1 MIHITVTT
9 MDGTAYENT
18 YNEGITPAEIAGMVP
33 LPYDVFSCR
42 IDNENKRLDEPLY
55 KDCRLELL
63 DMRDNYANMSYQS
76 SLVFL
81 YVSAVHE
88 VLKDKADVI
97 IANSLSKGLF
107 TTVGVRVD
115 DGLVKEIE
123 TRMKQWVEEDVPF
136 EEIACSEK
144 ELEECLLF
152 DRHKER
158 RRLLA
163 SSDAM
168 DSARLYRFKDQEDLF
183 YMHLLPSSG
192 YLKYFELRRYRTG
205 ILLRFPEQRNPD
217 VIPVYK
223 EQKLLYEAFSEE
235 TLWEHLLNI
244 DFAADLNESMQERC
258 REVIMVS
265 EALHEKKIAEIAGRI
280 ADEKKRIILIA
291 GPSSS
296 GKTSFARRL
305 SVQLQVC
312 GLKPLYL
319 GTDDYFVNRGDM
331 RPDETGKI
339 DFEALE
345 AVDTNLFAEQ
355 MNALLQGR
363 TVDIPVYDFIE
374 GKKKYGTRITSIKP
388 SQPIVIE
395 GIHGLNP
402 KLTENIA
409 DSEKFRIYISP
420 LTSLNIDAHHRVPT
434 TDARMLRR
442 IIRDNRTRGKSA
454 SDTINSWKDVR
465 NGEEKWIFPYNDTAD
480 VFFNSSLIY
489 ELSVLRKYAEPL
501 LLNIPKED
509 SAYPEAQRMLDF
521 IRFFAPV
528 PDDTCIVSN
537 SILREFIGGSILVD

>member
-18 YNEGITPAEIAGMVP
+18 YNEGITPAELAGMVP
-33 LPYDVFSCR
+33 LPYDVLSCR
-42 IDNENKRLDEPLY
+42 INNENKRLDEPLY
-55 KDCRLELL
+55 TDCKVELL

-76 SLVFL
+76 TLVFL
-81 YVSAVHE
+81 YVSAVHA

-107 TTVGVRVD
+107 TTIGVRVD
-115 DGLVKEIE
+115 DDIASRIE
-123 TRMKQWVEEDVPF
+123 TLMKQWVEEDIPF
-136 EEIACSEK
+136 EEIACSER
-144 ELEECLLF
+144 ELEECLSF

-158 RRLLA
+158 RRLLD
-163 SSDAM
+163 SSNALE
-168 DSARLYRFKDQEDLF
+168 SARLYRFKDQEDLF

-192 YLKYFELRRYRTG
+192 YLKYFELRRYRSG
-205 ILLRFPEQRNPD
+205 ILLRFPEQRMPD
-217 VIPVYK
+217 VIPPYK

-244 DFAADLNESMQERC
+244 DFAADLNASMLERH

-296 GKTSFARRL
+296 GKTSFAKRL
-305 SVQLQVC
+305 CVQLQVC

-319 GTDDYFVNRGDM
+319 GTDDYFINRGDM
-331 RPDETGKI
+331 LPDENGKV

-345 AVDTNLFAEQ
+345 AVDTKLFAEQ
-355 MNALLQGR
+355 MNALLQGK

-442 IIRDNRTRGKSA
+442 MIRDHRTRGRSA
-454 SDTINSWKDVR
+454 SETINGWKDVR
-465 NGEEKWIFPYNDTAD
+465 MGEEKWIFPYNDTAD
-480 VFFNSSLIY
+480 AFFNSSLIY
-489 ELSVLRKYAEPL
+489 ELAVLRKYAEPL
-501 LLNIPKED
+501 LLQIPKED
-509 SAYPEAQRMLDF
+509 TAYPEAQRMLDF

>member
-18 YNEGITPAEIAGMVP
+18 YNEGITPAELAGMVP
-33 LPYDVFSCR
+33 LPYDVLSCR
-42 IDNENKRLDEPLY
+42 INNENKRLDEPLY
-55 KDCRLELL
+55 TDCKVELL

-76 SLVFL
+76 TLVFL
-81 YVSAVHE
+81 YVSAVHA

-107 TTVGVRVD
+107 TTIGVRVD
-115 DGLVKEIE
+115 DDIASRIE
-123 TRMKQWVEEDVPF
+123 TLMKQWVEEDIPF
-136 EEIACSEK
+136 EEIACSER
-144 ELEECLLF
+144 ELEECLSF

-158 RRLLA
+158 RRLLD
-163 SSDAM
+163 SSNALE
-168 DSARLYRFKDQEDLF
+168 SARLYRFKDQEDLF

-192 YLKYFELRRYRTG
+192 YLKYFELRRYRSG
-205 ILLRFPEQRNPD
+205 ILLRFPEQRMPD
-217 VIPVYK
+217 VIPPYK

-244 DFAADLNESMQERC
+244 DFAADLNASMLERH

-280 ADEKKRIILIA
+280 AEEKKRIILIA

-296 GKTSFARRL
+296 GKTSFAKRL
-305 SVQLQVC
+305 SIQLQVC

-319 GTDDYFVNRGDM
+319 GTDDYFINRGDM

-339 DFEALE
+339 DFEALD
-345 AVDTNLFAEQ
+345 AVDTKLFADQ
-355 MNALLQGR
+355 MNALLLGE

-374 GKKKYGTRITSIKP
+374 GRKKYGTRITSIRP

-442 IIRDNRTRGKSA
+442 MIRDNRTRGRSA
-454 SDTINSWKDVR
+454 SETINGWKDVR

-480 VFFNSSLIY
+480 AFFNSSLIY
-489 ELSVLRKYAEPL
+489 ELAVLRKYAEPL
-501 LLNIPKED
+501 LLQIPKED
-509 SAYPEAQRMLDF
+509 TAYPEAQRMLDF

>member
-18 YNEGITPAEIAGMVP
+18 YNEGITPAELAGMVP
-33 LPYDVFSCR
+33 LPYDVLSCR
-42 IDNENKRLDEPLY
+42 INNENKRLDEPLY
-55 KDCRLELL
+55 TDCKVELL

-76 SLVFL
+76 TLVFL
-81 YVSAVHE
+81 YVSAVHA

-107 TTVGVRVD
+107 TTIGVRVD
-115 DGLVKEIE
+115 DDIASRIE
-123 TRMKQWVEEDVPF
+123 TLMKQWVEEDIPF
-136 EEIACSEK
+136 EEIACSER
-144 ELEECLLF
+144 ELEECLSF

-158 RRLLA
+158 RRLLD
-163 SSDAM
+163 SSNALE
-168 DSARLYRFKDQEDLF
+168 SARLYRFKDQEDLF

-192 YLKYFELRRYRTG
+192 YLKYFELRRYRSG
-205 ILLRFPEQRNPD
+205 ILLRFPEQRMPD
-217 VIPVYK
+217 VIPPYK

-244 DFAADLNESMQERC
+244 DFAADLNASMLERYQ
-258 REVIMVS
+258 EVIMVS

-280 ADEKKRIILIA
+280 AEEKKRIILIA

-296 GKTSFARRL
+296 GKTSFAKRL
-305 SVQLQVC
+305 SIQLQVC

-319 GTDDYFVNRGDM
+319 GTDDYFINRGDM

-339 DFEALE
+339 DFEALD
-345 AVDTNLFAEQ
+345 AVDTKLFADQ
-355 MNALLQGR
+355 MNALLLGE

-374 GKKKYGTRITSIKP
+374 GRKKYGTRITSIRP

-442 IIRDNRTRGKSA
+442 MIRDNRTRGRSA
-454 SDTINSWKDVR
+454 SETINGWKDVR

-480 VFFNSSLIY
+480 AFFNSSLIY
-489 ELSVLRKYAEPL
+489 ELAVLRKYAEPL
-501 LLNIPKED
+501 LLQIPKED
-509 SAYPEAQRMLDF
+509 TAYPEAQRMLDF

>member
-33 LPYDVFSCR
+33 HPYDVFSCR

-115 DGLVKEIE
+115 DGLVKEVE

-305 SVQLQVC
+305 CVQLQVC

-442 IIRDNRTRGKSA
+442 MIRDNRTRGKSA

>member
-9 MDGTAYENT
+9 MDGMAYENT

-55 KDCRLELL
+55 QDCRLELL

-123 TRMKQWVEEDVPF
+123 TRMKQWIEEDVPF

-192 YLKYFELRRYRTG
+192 YLRYFELRRYRTG

-305 SVQLQVC
+305 CVQLQVC

-331 RPDETGKI
+331 RPDETGKV

>member
-1 MIHITVTT
+1 MIRITVST
-9 MDGTAYENT
+9 MDGNKQSGE
-18 YNEGITPAEIAGMVP
+18 YNEGITPAELAGMMP
-33 LPYDVFSCR
+33 LPYDVLSCR
-42 IDNENKRLDEPLY
+42 IDNENKRLDQPIY
-55 KDCRLELL
+55 SDSKVELL

-81 YVSAVHE
+81 YVSAVHA

-107 TTVGVRVD
+107 TTVGVKVD
-115 DGLVKEIE
+115 DDLVQNIE
-123 TRMKQWVEEDVPF
+123 TRMKQWVEQDIPF
-136 EEIACSEK
+136 VEIACSEK
-144 ELEECLLF
+144 ELEQCLSF

-158 RRLLA
+158 RRLLQ
-163 SSDAM
+163 SSDAVN
-168 DSARLYRFKDQEDLF
+168 SARLYQFKDQEDLF
-183 YMHLLPSSG
+183 YMHLLPSSR

-205 ILLRFPEQRNPD
+205 ILLRFPEQLHPD
-217 VIPVYK
+217 VIPPYK

-244 DFAADLNESMQERC
+244 DFAADLNESMRERC
-258 REVIMVS
+258 QEVIMVC

-280 ADEKKRIILIA
+280 AEEKKRIILIA

-296 GKTSFARRL
+296 GKTSFAKRL
-305 SVQLQVC
+305 CVQLQVC

-319 GTDDYFVNRGDM
+319 GTDDYFINRGDM
-331 RPDETGKI
+331 RPDENGKV

-345 AVDTNLFAEQ
+345 AVDTDLFARQ
-355 MNALLQGR
+355 MNALLSGE
-363 TVDIPVYDFIE
+363 TVDLPVYDFIE
-374 GKKKYGTRITSIKP
+374 GKKKYGTRITSIRP

-402 KLTENIA
+402 ELTKNIA
-409 DSEKFRIYISP
+409 DHEKFRIYISP

-442 IIRDNRTRGKSA
+442 MIRDYRTRGRSA
-454 SDTINSWKDVR
+454 SETINGWKDVR
-465 NGEEKWIFPYNDTAD
+465 RGEEKWIFPYNDTAD
-480 VFFNSSLIY
+480 AFFNSSLIY
-489 ELSVLRKYAEPL
+489 ELAVIRKYAEPL
-501 LLNIPKED
+501 LLEIGKED
-509 SAYPEAQRMLDF
+509 AAYPEAQRMLDF

-528 PDDTCIVSN
+528 TDDTCIVSN

>member
-33 LPYDVFSCR
+33 HPYDVFSCR

-192 YLKYFELRRYRTG
+192 YLRYFELRRYRTG

-331 RPDETGKI
+331 RPDETGKV

-420 LTSLNIDAHHRVPT
+420 LTSLNIDEHHRVPT

>member
-18 YNEGITPAEIAGMVP
+18 YNEGITPAELAGMVP
-33 LPYDVFSCR
+33 LPYDVLSCR
-42 IDNENKRLDEPLY
+42 INNENKRLDEPLY
-55 KDCRLELL
+55 TDCKVELL

-76 SLVFL
+76 TLVFL
-81 YVSAVHE
+81 YVSAVHA
-88 VLKDKADVI
+88 VLKDKADVL

-107 TTVGVRVD
+107 TTIGVRAD
-115 DGLVKEIE
+115 DDIASRIE
-123 TRMKQWVEEDVPF
+123 TLMKQWVEEDIPF
-136 EEIACSEK
+136 EEIACSER
-144 ELEECLLF
+144 ELEECLSF

-158 RRLLA
+158 RRLLD
-163 SSDAM
+163 SSNALE
-168 DSARLYRFKDQEDLF
+168 SARLYRFKDQEDLF

-192 YLKYFELRRYRTG
+192 YLKYFELRRYRSG
-205 ILLRFPEQRNPD
+205 ILLRFPEQRMPD
-217 VIPVYK
+217 VIPPYK

-244 DFAADLNESMQERC
+244 DFAADLNASMQERYQ
-258 REVIMVS
+258 EVIMVS

-296 GKTSFARRL
+296 GKTSFAKRL
-305 SVQLQVC
+305 CVQLQVC

-319 GTDDYFVNRGDM
+319 GTDDYFINRGDM
-331 RPDETGKI
+331 LPDENGKV

-345 AVDTNLFAEQ
+345 AVDTKLFAEQ
-355 MNALLQGR
+355 MNALLLGE

-374 GKKKYGTRITSIKP
+374 GRKKYGTRITSIRP

-442 IIRDNRTRGKSA
+442 MIRDNRTRGRSA
-454 SDTINSWKDVR
+454 SETINGWKDVR

-480 VFFNSSLIY
+480 AFFNSSLIY
-489 ELSVLRKYAEPL
+489 ELAVLRKYAEPL
-501 LLNIPKED
+501 LLEIDKED

>member
-18 YNEGITPAEIAGMVP
+18 YNEGITPAELAGMVP
-33 LPYDVFSCR
+33 LPYDVLSCR
-42 IDNENKRLDEPLY
+42 INNENKRLDEPLY
-55 KDCRLELL
+55 TDCKVELL

-76 SLVFL
+76 TLVFL
-81 YVSAVHE
+81 YVSAVHA

-107 TTVGVRVD
+107 TTIGVRVD
-115 DGLVKEIE
+115 DDIASRIE
-123 TRMKQWVEEDVPF
+123 TLMKQWVEEDNPF
-136 EEIACSEK
+136 EEIACSEQ
-144 ELEECLLF
+144 ELEECLSF

-158 RRLLA
+158 RRLLD
-163 SSDAM
+163 SSNALE
-168 DSARLYRFKDQEDLF
+168 SARLYRFKDQEDLF

-192 YLKYFELRRYRTG
+192 YLKYFELRRYRSG
-205 ILLRFPEQRNPD
+205 ILLRFPEQRMPD
-217 VIPVYK
+217 VIPPYK

-244 DFAADLNESMQERC
+244 DFAADLNASMLERH

-296 GKTSFARRL
+296 GKTSFAKRL
-305 SVQLQVC
+305 CVQLQVC

-319 GTDDYFVNRGDM
+319 GTDDYFINRGDM
-331 RPDETGKI
+331 LPDENGKV

-345 AVDTNLFAEQ
+345 AVDTKLFAEQ
-355 MNALLQGR
+355 MNALLQGE

-374 GKKKYGTRITSIKP
+374 GRKKYGTRITSIRP

-442 IIRDNRTRGKSA
+442 MIRDNRTRGRSA
-454 SDTINSWKDVR
+454 SETINGWKDVR

-480 VFFNSSLIY
+480 AFFNSSLIY
-489 ELSVLRKYAEPL
+489 ELAVLRKYAEPL
-501 LLNIPKED
+501 LLEIDKED

>member
-33 LPYDVFSCR
+33 HPYDVFSCR

-163 SSDAM
+163 RSDAM

-409 DSEKFRIYISP
+409 GSEKFRIYISP

-489 ELSVLRKYAEPL
+489 ELAVLRKYAEPL

>member
-18 YNEGITPAEIAGMVP
+18 YNEGITPAELAGMVP
-33 LPYDVFSCR
+33 LPYDVLSCR
-42 IDNENKRLDEPLY
+42 INNENKRLDEPLY
-55 KDCRLELL
+55 TDCKVELL

-76 SLVFL
+76 TLVFL
-81 YVSAVHE
+81 YVSAVHA
-88 VLKDKADVI
+88 VLKGKADVI

-107 TTVGVRVD
+107 TTIGVRVD
-115 DGLVKEIE
+115 DDIASRIE
-123 TRMKQWVEEDVPF
+123 TLMKQWVEEDIPF
-136 EEIACSEK
+136 EEIACSER
-144 ELEECLLF
+144 ELEECLSF

-158 RRLLA
+158 RRLLD
-163 SSDAM
+163 SSNALE
-168 DSARLYRFKDQEDLF
+168 SARLYRFKDQEDLF

-205 ILLRFPEQRNPD
+205 ILLRFPEQRMPD
-217 VIPVYK
+217 VIPPYK

-244 DFAADLNESMQERC
+244 DFAADLNASMLERYQ
-258 REVIMVS
+258 EVIMVS

-280 ADEKKRIILIA
+280 AEEKKRIILIA

-296 GKTSFARRL
+296 GKTSFAKRL
-305 SVQLQVC
+305 SIQLQVC

-319 GTDDYFVNRGDM
+319 GTDDYFINRGDM
-331 RPDETGKI
+331 RPDGTGKI
-339 DFEALE
+339 DFEALD
-345 AVDTNLFAEQ
+345 AVDTKLFAEQ
-355 MNALLQGR
+355 MNALLLGE

-374 GKKKYGTRITSIKP
+374 GRKKYGTRITSIRP

-442 IIRDNRTRGKSA
+442 MIRDNRTRGRSA
-454 SDTINSWKDVR
+454 SETINGWKDVR
-465 NGEEKWIFPYNDTAD
+465 RGEEKWIFPYNDTAD
-480 VFFNSSLIY
+480 AFFNSSLIY
-489 ELSVLRKYAEPL
+489 ELAVLRKYAEPL
-501 LLNIPKED
+501 LLEIDKED

>member
-1 MIHITVTT
+1 MIRITVSANAGN
-9 MDGTAYENT
+9 MRSGEYK
-18 YNEGITPAEIAGMVP
+18 EGITPAELAGMMP
-33 LPYDVFSCR
+33 LPYNVFSCR
-42 IDNENKRLDEPLY
+42 INNENKRLDEPLY
-55 KDCRLELL
+55 EDCTVELL
-63 DMRDNYANMSYQS
+63 DMRDSYANMSYQS

-107 TTVGVRVD
+107 TTIGVKVD
-115 DGLVKEIE
+115 DDLVKRIE
-123 TRMKQWVEEDVPF
+123 TLMKQWVKEDIPF
-136 EEIACSEK
+136 VEIACSEK
-144 ELEECLLF
+144 ELERCLSF
-152 DRHKER
+152 DSHKER
-158 RRLLA
+158 RRLLE
-163 SSDAM
+163 SSDAI
-168 DSARLYRFKDQEDLF
+168 DSARLYRFRNQEDLF

-192 YLKYFELRRYRTG
+192 YLKYFELRSYRTG
-205 ILLRFPEQRNPD
+205 ILLRFPEQIHPD
-217 VIPVYK
+217 VIPPYK

-244 DFAADLNESMQERC
+244 DYAADLNESMQERC

-280 ADEKKRIILIA
+280 ASEKKRIILIA

-296 GKTSFARRL
+296 GKTSFAKRL
-305 SVQLQVC
+305 CVQLQVC

-319 GTDDYFVNRGDM
+319 GTDDYFINRGDM
-331 RPDETGKI
+331 LPDENGKV

-345 AVDTNLFAEQ
+345 AVDTTLFAKQ
-355 MNALLQGR
+355 MNDLLQGV

-409 DSEKFRIYISP
+409 DVEKFRIYISP

-442 IIRDNRTRGKSA
+442 MIRDYRTRGRSA
-454 SDTINSWKDVR
+454 SETINGWKDVR
-465 NGEEKWIFPYNDTAD
+465 RGEEKWIFPYNDTAD
-480 VFFNSSLIY
+480 AFFNSSLIY
-489 ELSVLRKYAEPL
+489 ELAVLRKYAEPL
-501 LLNIPKED
+501 LLAIEKED
-509 SAYPEAQRMLDF
+509 SAYPEAQRMLGF

-528 PDDTCIVSN
+528 PDDSCIVSN

>member
-1 MIHITVTT
+1 MIHITVST
-9 MDGTAYENT
+9 MDGKAYENT
-18 YNEGITPAEIAGMVP
+18 YNEGITPAELAGMVP

-42 IDNENKRLDEPLY
+42 INNENKRLDEPLY
-55 KDCRLELL
+55 KDCKVELL

-76 SLVFL
+76 TLVFL
-81 YVSAVHE
+81 YVSAVHA

-107 TTVGVRVD
+107 TTIGVRVD
-115 DGLVKEIE
+115 DDIASRIE
-123 TRMKQWVEEDVPF
+123 TLMKQWVEEDIPF
-136 EEIACSEK
+136 EEIACSER
-144 ELEECLLF
+144 ELEECLSF

-158 RRLLA
+158 RRLLD
-163 SSDAM
+163 SSNALE
-168 DSARLYRFKDQEDLF
+168 SARLYRFKDQEDLF

-192 YLKYFELRRYRTG
+192 YLKYFELRRYRSG
-205 ILLRFPEQRNPD
+205 ILLRFPEQRMPD
-217 VIPVYK
+217 VIPPYK

-244 DFAADLNESMQERC
+244 DFAADLNASMLERH

-280 ADEKKRIILIA
+280 AEEKKRIILIA

-296 GKTSFARRL
+296 GKTSFAKRL

-319 GTDDYFVNRGDM
+319 GTDDYFINRGDM
-331 RPDETGKI
+331 LPDENGKV

-345 AVDTNLFAEQ
+345 AVDTKLFAEQ
-355 MNALLQGR
+355 MNALLQGK

-442 IIRDNRTRGKSA
+442 MIRDHRTRGRSA
-454 SDTINSWKDVR
+454 SETINGWKDVR

-480 VFFNSSLIY
+480 AFFNSSLIY
-489 ELSVLRKYAEPL
+489 ELAVLRKYAEPL
-501 LLNIPKED
+501 LLEIDKED

>member
-18 YNEGITPAEIAGMVP
+18 YNEGITPAELAGMVP
-33 LPYDVFSCR
+33 LPYDVLSCR
-42 IDNENKRLDEPLY
+42 INNENKRLDEPLY
-55 KDCRLELL
+55 TDCKVELL

-76 SLVFL
+76 TLVFL
-81 YVSAVHE
+81 YVSAVHA

-107 TTVGVRVD
+107 TTIGVRVD
-115 DGLVKEIE
+115 DDIASRIE
-123 TRMKQWVEEDVPF
+123 TLMKQWVEEDIPF
-136 EEIACSEK
+136 EEIACSER
-144 ELEECLLF
+144 ELEECLSF

-158 RRLLA
+158 RRLLD
-163 SSDAM
+163 SSNALE
-168 DSARLYRFKDQEDLF
+168 SARLYRFKDQEDLF

-192 YLKYFELRRYRTG
+192 YLKYFELRRYRSG
-205 ILLRFPEQRNPD
+205 ILLRFPEQRMPD
-217 VIPVYK
+217 VIPPYK

-244 DFAADLNESMQERC
+244 DFAADLNASMQERYQ
-258 REVIMVS
+258 EVIMVS

-280 ADEKKRIILIA
+280 AEEKKRIILIA

-296 GKTSFARRL
+296 GKTSFAKRL

-319 GTDDYFVNRGDM
+319 GTDDYFINRGDM

-339 DFEALE
+339 DFEALD
-345 AVDTNLFAEQ
+345 AVDTKLFVEQ
-355 MNALLQGR
+355 MNALLQGE

-442 IIRDNRTRGKSA
+442 MIRDNRTRGRSA
-454 SDTINSWKDVR
+454 SETINGWKDVR

-480 VFFNSSLIY
+480 AFFNSSLIY
-489 ELSVLRKYAEPL
+489 ELAVLRKYAEPL
-501 LLNIPKED
+501 LLEIDKED

>member
-33 LPYDVFSCR
+33 HPYDVFSCR

-331 RPDETGKI
+331 RPDETGKV

>member
-42 IDNENKRLDEPLY
+42 INNENKRLDEPLY
-55 KDCRLELL
+55 TDCKVELL

-76 SLVFL
+76 TLVFL
-81 YVSAVHE
+81 YVSAVHA
-88 VLKDKADVI
+88 VLKGKADVI

-115 DGLVKEIE
+115 DNLVKDIE
-123 TRMKQWVEEDVPF
+123 TCMKQWGKEDIPF
-136 EEIACSEK
+136 EEIACSEQ
-144 ELEECLLF
+144 ELEECLSF

-158 RRLLA
+158 RRLLD
-163 SSDAM
+163 SSDALE
-168 DSARLYRFKDQEDLF
+168 SARLYRFKDQEDLF

-205 ILLRFPEQRNPD
+205 ILLRFPEQRMPD
-217 VIPVYK
+217 VIPPYK

-244 DFAADLNESMQERC
+244 DFAADLNASMLERH

-296 GKTSFARRL
+296 GKTSFAKRL
-305 SVQLQVC
+305 CVQLQVC

-319 GTDDYFVNRGDM
+319 GTDDYFINRGDM

-339 DFEALE
+339 DFEALD
-345 AVDTNLFAEQ
+345 AVDTKLFADQ
-355 MNALLQGR
+355 MNALLLGE

-374 GKKKYGTRITSIKP
+374 GRKKYGTRITSIRP

-442 IIRDNRTRGKSA
+442 MIRDNRTRGRSA
-454 SDTINSWKDVR
+454 SETINGWKDVR

-480 VFFNSSLIY
+480 AFFNSSLIY
-489 ELSVLRKYAEPL
+489 ELAVLRKYAEPL
-501 LLNIPKED
+501 LLQIPKED
-509 SAYPEAQRMLDF
+509 TAYPEAQRMLDF

>member
-18 YNEGITPAEIAGMVP
+18 YNEGITPAELAGMVP
-33 LPYDVFSCR
+33 LPYDVLSCR
-42 IDNENKRLDEPLY
+42 INNENKRLDEPLY
-55 KDCRLELL
+55 TDCKVELL

-76 SLVFL
+76 TLVFL
-81 YVSAVHE
+81 YVSAVHA
-88 VLKDKADVI
+88 VLKGKADVI

-115 DGLVKEIE
+115 DSLVKDIE
-123 TRMKQWVEEDVPF
+123 TCMKQWVEEDISF
-136 EEIACSEK
+136 EEIACSEQ
-144 ELEECLLF
+144 ELEECLSF

-158 RRLLA
+158 RRLLD
-163 SSDAM
+163 SSNALE
-168 DSARLYRFKDQEDLF
+168 SARLYRFKDQEDLF

-192 YLKYFELRRYRTG
+192 YLKYFELRRYRSG
-205 ILLRFPEQRNPD
+205 ILLRFPEQRMPD
-217 VIPVYK
+217 VIPPYK

-244 DFAADLNESMQERC
+244 DFAADLNASMQERYQ
-258 REVIMVS
+258 EVIMVS

-296 GKTSFARRL
+296 GKTSFAKRL
-305 SVQLQVC
+305 CVQLQVC

-319 GTDDYFVNRGDM
+319 GTDDYFINRGDM
-331 RPDETGKI
+331 LPDENGKV

-345 AVDTNLFAEQ
+345 AVDTKLFAEQ
-355 MNALLQGR
+355 MNALLQGK

-442 IIRDNRTRGKSA
+442 MIRDHRTRGRSA
-454 SDTINSWKDVR
+454 SETINGWKDVR

-480 VFFNSSLIY
+480 AFFNSSLIY
-489 ELSVLRKYAEPL
+489 ELAVLRKYAEPL
-501 LLNIPKED
+501 LLEIDKED

>member
-18 YNEGITPAEIAGMVP
+18 YNEGITPAELAGMVP
-33 LPYDVFSCR
+33 LPYDVLSCR
-42 IDNENKRLDEPLY
+42 INNENKRLDEPLY
-55 KDCRLELL
+55 TDCKVELL

-76 SLVFL
+76 TLVFL
-81 YVSAVHE
+81 YASAVHA
-88 VLKDKADVI
+88 VLKGKADVI

-115 DGLVKEIE
+115 DNLVKDIE
-123 TRMKQWVEEDVPF
+123 TCMKQWGKEDIPF
-136 EEIACSEK
+136 EEIACSEQ
-144 ELEECLLF
+144 ELEECLSF

-158 RRLLA
+158 RRLLD
-163 SSDAM
+163 SSDALE
-168 DSARLYRFKDQEDLF
+168 SARLYRFKDQEDLF

-205 ILLRFPEQRNPD
+205 ILLRFPEQRMPD
-217 VIPVYK
+217 VIPPYK

-244 DFAADLNESMQERC
+244 DFAADLNASMLERYQ
-258 REVIMVS
+258 EVIMVS

-280 ADEKKRIILIA
+280 AEEKKRIILIA

-296 GKTSFARRL
+296 GKTSFAKRL
-305 SVQLQVC
+305 SIQLQVC

-319 GTDDYFVNRGDM
+319 GTDDYFINRGDM

-339 DFEALE
+339 DFEALD
-345 AVDTNLFAEQ
+345 AVDTKLFADQ
-355 MNALLQGR
+355 MNALLLGE

-374 GKKKYGTRITSIKP
+374 GRKKYGTRITSIRP

-442 IIRDNRTRGKSA
+442 MIRDNRTRGRSA
-454 SDTINSWKDVR
+454 SETINGWKDVR

-480 VFFNSSLIY
+480 AFFNSSLIY
-489 ELSVLRKYAEPL
+489 ELAVLRKYAEPL
-501 LLNIPKED
+501 LLQIPKED
-509 SAYPEAQRMLDF
+509 TAYPEAQRMLDF

>member
-33 LPYDVFSCR
+33 LPYDVLSCR
-42 IDNENKRLDEPLY
+42 INNENKRLDEPLY
-55 KDCRLELL
+55 TDCKVELL

-76 SLVFL
+76 TLVFL
-81 YVSAVHE
+81 YVSAVHA

-107 TTVGVRVD
+107 TTIGVRVD
-115 DGLVKEIE
+115 DDIASRIE
-123 TRMKQWVEEDVPF
+123 TLMKQWVEEDIPF
-136 EEIACSEK
+136 EEIACSER
-144 ELEECLLF
+144 ELEECLSF

-158 RRLLA
+158 RRLLD
-163 SSDAM
+163 SSNALE
-168 DSARLYRFKDQEDLF
+168 SARLYRFKDQEDLF

-192 YLKYFELRRYRTG
+192 YLKYFELRRYRSG
-205 ILLRFPEQRNPD
+205 ILLRFPEQRMPD
-217 VIPVYK
+217 VIPPYK

-244 DFAADLNESMQERC
+244 DFAADLNASMLERH

-296 GKTSFARRL
+296 GKTSFAKRL
-305 SVQLQVC
+305 CVQLQVC

-319 GTDDYFVNRGDM
+319 GTDDYFINRGDM
-331 RPDETGKI
+331 LPDENGKV

-345 AVDTNLFAEQ
+345 AVDTKLFADQ
-355 MNALLQGR
+355 MNALLLGE

-442 IIRDNRTRGKSA
+442 MIRDHRTRGRSA
-454 SDTINSWKDVR
+454 SETINGWKDVR

-480 VFFNSSLIY
+480 AFFNSSLIY
-489 ELSVLRKYAEPL
+489 ELAVLRKYAEPL
-501 LLNIPKED
+501 LLEIDKED